1 MSIHTVT
8 YKGFTFEYDLYHQ
21 PEEKADLEY
30 GGCGEDFEI
39 SNITLNGID
48 AEELLEDQ
56 IEEFDAFVIQELK
69 NYNN

>member
-1 MSIHTVT
+1 MSIHTVN
-8 YKGFTFEYDLYHQ
+8 YKGFEFEYNLNYQ

-39 SNITLNGID
+39 TNITLNGID

-56 IEEFDAFVIQELK
+56 IEEFFDFVIKDLK
-69 NYNN
+69 NT

>member
-1 MSIHTVT
+1 MSIHTIN
-8 YKGFTFEYDLYHQ
+8 YKGFNFDYNLYYQ

-39 SNITLNGID
+39 TNITLNGID

-56 IEEFDAFVIQELK
+56 LEEFYDFVIKELK
-69 NYNN
+69 NT